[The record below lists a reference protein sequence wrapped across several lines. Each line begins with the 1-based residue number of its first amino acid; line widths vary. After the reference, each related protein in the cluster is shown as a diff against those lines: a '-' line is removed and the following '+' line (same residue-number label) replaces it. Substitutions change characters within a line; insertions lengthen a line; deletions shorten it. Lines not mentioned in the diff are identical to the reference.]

1 MSKPLIFLSY
11 NGKDEAQKNRL
22 VAHLNVLKHVGL
34 IEVWCESHDGTGVS
48 TIGSDHAIEQA
59 QLAILIVSRNF
70 LSVETL
76 PVLQLTRLL
85 QRARNND
92 LTIFPVIVEPC
103 NWQKSEWLKQLNV
116 RPKSQEP
123 VWRDGGKYADEELA
137 AFVEEIAELI
147 KSIPLSGKGIAAGQ
161 TDGNTRLADETK
173 PAISR
178 SGFLDYERGLDLLR
192 AQLEQTN
199 RYVEFTTL
207 EARLRENLKDEHLF
221 GSNETTRAERA
232 RIVKSL
238 NKLALEVLKLSFND
252 LALGRVSTA
261 GRTPARQLSLVNKL
275 NVKLSPETIEPPIRP
290 KIQELPF
297 NKLTWEQFEAL
308 CAALIEAQPITI
320 DTHLFGVRGDEQL
333 GIDIVARQRGLDRT
347 EIWAYQCKRYKDYSP
362 GKLKQA
368 IKKFKYPADYY
379 VLMLSIPAT
388 AAIRQ
393 VADDQPNVFL
403 WDALDI
409 SRKLKNYP
417 ALVEDFFGRS
427 WREAFCSETHP
438 MREQQ

>member
-11 NGKDEAQKNRL
+11 NHKDEAQKDRL
-22 VAHLNVLKHVGL
+22 VTHLNVLKHVGL
-34 IEVWCESHDGTGVS
+34 IEIWCESHDGSGAS

-59 QLAILIVSRNF
+59 QLAVLLVSRNF

-85 QRARNND
+85 QRARSND

-116 RPKSQEP
+116 RPKSQQP
-123 VWRDGGKYADEELA
+123 VWRAEGKYADEELA
-137 AFVEEIAELI
+137 AFVEEIAELV
-147 KSIPLSGKGIAAGQ
+147 KPTLLSNADANPVNETGPFARQ
-161 TDGNTRLADETK
+161 TSGSTQSSGDTK
-173 PAISR
+173 PVISR

-232 RIVKSL
+232 RIIKSL
-238 NKLALEVLKLSFND
+238 NKLALDVLKLSFND
-252 LALGRVSTA
+252 LALGRVSVA

-275 NVKLSPETIEPPIRP
+275 NVKLSPDNVEPPIRP

-297 NKLTWEQFEAL
+297 NKLT
-308 CAALIEAQPITI
+308 
-320 DTHLFGVRGDEQL
+320 
-333 GIDIVARQRGLDRT
+333 
-347 EIWAYQCKRYKDYSP
+347 
-362 GKLKQA
+362 
-368 IKKFKYPADYY
+368 
-379 VLMLSIPAT
+379 
-388 AAIRQ
+388 
-393 VADDQPNVFL
+393 
-403 WDALDI
+403 
-409 SRKLKNYP
+409 
-417 ALVEDFFGRS
+417 
-427 WREAFCSETHP
+427 
-438 MREQQ
+438 